1 MDLRETFAGRLL
13 TAYRAAHRA
22 TAVDRVVRLD
32 ELDLAEVAGSGQ
44 YVLIGRDMPQ
54 ARAAIARLLPQLRH
68 CAVSLAQRASVRNLA
83 SHRQADAVL
92 AARGVDVRGV
102 YDSWCLTAEIRA
114 ALTDAERDYC
124 RAGCV
129 TQQFILLDRRA
140 VVLDGP
146 PVDGGRERST
156 WLVGDPEVV
165 RMAGVLFDTSWR
177 SAREIEPASRRGG
190 HLTDRQRRLVP
201 LLLAGRSEASIARE
215 LGVAE
220 RTVSSDVR
228 AMMTA
233 LGANGRVDLGYRLRI
248 RDETAGR

>member
-1 MDLRETFAGRLL
+1 MDLKETFAGRLL
-13 TAYRAAHRA
+13 TAYQGAYRAAA
-22 TAVDRVVRLD
+22 ADRVVRTD
-32 ELDLAEVAGSGQ
+32 ELDLAEVAASGE
-44 YVLIGRDMPQ
+44 YLLIGRDMPQ
-54 ARAAIARLLPQLRH
+54 ARAAIGRLLPQLRH

-83 SHRQADAVL
+83 AHRRADALL
-92 AARGVDVRGV
+92 AARGVDIRGV
-102 YDSWCLTAEIRA
+102 YDSWCMTAEIRA
-114 ALTDAERDYC
+114 ALTDAERDYF

-156 WLVGDPEVV
+156 WLVGDPDVV

-177 SAREIEPASRRGG
+177 SAVEIEPESPRDGE
-190 HLTDRQRRLVP
+190 LTARQRRLIP

-233 LGANGRVDLGYRLRI
+233 LGASGRVDLGYRLRV
-248 RDETAGR
+248 RDEAGGR